1 VWWTNRAADPVARA
15 VAYYRHS
22 AQDRQE
28 NSIPIQQEQVRRF
41 AREHRIEIIKEFA
54 DAGKSGLSTE
64 GRDGFNEMIHKYVE
78 GGAANFEYVFVLDV
92 SRWGRFQDIDQSS
105 YFSGLCR
112 KHGKKV
118 VYTSI
123 GFQKEDDLVHFLRLD
138 IDRYRAATYSKE
150 LSDKV
155 WRGCVKVSE
164 QGFRAGGPPPYGLH
178 RLLLDEQHRP
188 VQALEPGQR
197 KSIQNQRVTLT
208 KGDEREVAVV
218 RRIFHLFVEE
228 NVTPETISQFLN
240 AEKIPAPG
248 GPWWTIGSVRH
259 ILVNP
264 FYVGTMVYNKTSQ
277 KLQSARRQ
285 NPRDTWIL
293 TPKAFE
299 AVVDPSLFEAAQR
312 RMAAEEAAYQEKYGP
327 AGMLEKLR
335 RLHDHYG
342 MVRGSLV
349 ESDPLMASLATYRHR
364 FAGLDMAYQRLFDD
378 ARKKATQET
387 MEQLK
392 RRATLEQYGDY
403 VVLSRSLSVLIQ
415 PSVPAQFG
423 YSDYWAFRPDPRKE
437 IDITLG
443 VPLISNNGVYE
454 VLGYMVFPR
463 LLTRGRTVRMS
474 ARSDGCLSLYGWQ
487 SLDLIWSILEGD
499 HCDGNS

>member
-1 VWWTNRAADPVARA
+1 MWWMNRAANPVARA

-64 GRDGFNEMIHKYVE
+64 GRDGFNEMIQKYVE
-78 GGAANFEYVFVLDV
+78 GGAADFEYVFVLDV

-188 VQALEPGQR
+188 VQTLEPGQR

-208 KGDEREVAVV
+208 KGAEGEVAVV
-218 RRIFHLFVEE
+218 QRIFRLFAEE
-228 NVTPETISQFLN
+228 NAAPETVAQTLN
-240 AEKIPAPG
+240 AERIPAPG
-248 GPWWTIGSVRH
+248 GAHWTAGSVRH

-264 FYVGTMVYNKTSQ
+264 LYVGTMVYNKTSQ
-277 KLQSARRQ
+277 KLQAACRP
-285 NPRDTWIL
+285 NPRDAWVL
-293 TPKAFE
+293 TPKAFD
-299 AVVDPSLFEAAQR
+299 AIVDPPIFEAAQQ
-312 RMAAEEAAYQEKYGP
+312 RMADEEAAYQAKYGP

-335 RLHDHYG
+335 RLHDRYG
-342 MVRGSLV
+342 TVRGSLV
-349 ESDPLMASLATYRHR
+349 ECDPSMASLASYHHR

-378 ARKKATQET
+378 VRKKATLET

-415 PSVPAQFG
+415 PAVPAQFG
-423 YSDYWAFRPDPRKE
+423 YDDYWAFRPDPRKE

-443 VPLISNNGVYE
+443 VPLISRNGAYE

-463 LLTRGRTVRMS
+463 LLTRSRSLRVS

-487 SLDLIWSILEGD
+487 SLDLIWSILDGD
-499 HCDGNS
+499 CRSADG

>member
-1 VWWTNRAADPVARA
+1 MNRAANPVARA

-78 GGAANFEYVFVLDV
+78 GGAAEFEYVLVLDV

-123 GFQKEDDLVHFLRLD
+123 GFQKDDDLVHFLRLD

-155 WRGCVKVSE
+155 WRGCVKISE

-188 VQALEPGQR
+188 LQTLEPGQR

-208 KGDEREVAVV
+208 KGDEREVEVV
-218 RRIFHLFVEE
+218 RRIFRLFAEE
-228 NVTPETISQFLN
+228 SAAPERISQTLN
-240 AEKIPAPG
+240 AEGIPAPG
-248 GPWWTIGSVRH
+248 GTRWNVSSVRH

-264 FYVGTMVYNKTSQ
+264 LYVGTMVYNKTSQ
-277 KLQSARRQ
+277 KLQSARRH
-285 NPRDTWIL
+285 NPRDAWVL

-299 AVVDPSLFEAAQR
+299 AIVDPPLFEATQR
-312 RMAAEEAAYQEKYGP
+312 RIAAEESAYQSKYGP
-327 AGMLEKLR
+327 AGMLDRLR
-335 RLHDHYG
+335 LLYDRCG
-342 MVRGSLV
+342 MLRGSLV
-349 ESDPLMASLATYRHR
+349 ESDPEMASVASYRHR
-364 FAGLDMAYQRLFDD
+364 FAGLDMAYQRLFDEV
-378 ARKKATQET
+378 RKKAAQET
-387 MEQLK
+387 MEQL
-392 RRATLEQYGDY
+392 RRRVTLEQYADY

-415 PSVPAQFG
+415 PVVPAQFG
-423 YSDYWAFRPDPRKE
+423 YDDYWAFRPDPRKE

-443 VPLISNNGVYE
+443 VPLVTHNGAYE
-454 VLGYMVFPR
+454 VAGYMVFPR
-463 LLTRGRTVRMS
+463 LLTRARSLRVS
-474 ARSDGCLSLYGWQ
+474 VRSDGCLSLYGWQ
-487 SLDLIWSILEGD
+487 NLDMIWSILEGGSPNG
-499 HCDGNS
+499 DG